1 MKAHLSLLV
10 CLAFS
15 TQLIFSQEA
24 AVVPGLEEVLST
36 YPKVRDFNMNAEG
49 TEAYTTLQSPLEEVS
64 IIVRMNKKE
73 GTWEGTWESSWD
85 APNIASFSGTYKDL
99 EPFLSPDGL
108 TLYFVS
114 NRPISDTSSVPKD
127 FDIWYVE
134 RESQEA
140 PWSEPQNL
148 GAPVNTEHNEF
159 YPVIT
164 NSGNLYY
171 TFDGPGVKGRDDIF
185 LAIWSGEGFETPY
198 SLDTT
203 INTAGF
209 EYNAYVDPD
218 ETFMLFGGY
227 NRADGLGSG
236 DIYLSVKKEGVWQQA
251 ENLGDQINSK
261 YMDYCPFVDLT
272 HQVLYFTSRRSSIQA
287 EVISSMEAFSELI
300 SQYENGQSRIYQR
313 DFSSWLQKLQP

>member
-85 APNIASFSGTYKDL
+85 APSIASFSGTYKDL
-99 EPFLSPDGL
+99 EPFLSQDGL

-114 NRPISDTSSVPKD
+114 NRPISDTSSAPKD

-134 RESQEA
+134 RESQDA
-140 PWSEPQNL
+140 PWSKPQNL

-171 TFDGPGVKGRDDIF
+171 TFYAPCF
-185 LAIWSGEGFETPY
+185 
-198 SLDTT
+198 
-203 INTAGF
+203 
-209 EYNAYVDPD
+209 
-218 ETFMLFGGY
+218 
-227 NRADGLGSG
+227 
-236 DIYLSVKKEGVWQQA
+236 
-251 ENLGDQINSK
+251 
-261 YMDYCPFVDLT
+261 
-272 HQVLYFTSRRSSIQA
+272 
-287 EVISSMEAFSELI
+287 
-300 SQYENGQSRIYQR
+300 
-313 DFSSWLQKLQP
+313 